1 MPASTTGGW
10 HRRGSAI
17 ASPPAPTPRT
27 DRHSGDGAPKMV
39 VFRAPVRSGLK
50 VRENRKLGEPPLA
63 GRQSWMS
70 IGPRLD
76 PRAARVVVR
85 GPDRSNRQIGS
96 ESCRARVGQAVWL
109 LVVA

>member
-39 VFRAPVRSGLK
+39 VFRDPERSGLK
-50 VRENRKLGEPPLA
+50 VREHRKLGEPP
-63 GRQSWMS
+63 
-70 IGPRLD
+70 
-76 PRAARVVVR
+76 
-85 GPDRSNRQIGS
+85 RSE
-96 ESCRARVGQAVWL
+96 ESRVGKEWVSTCRSWWSPYNYKKKPRNIDKNHT
-109 LVVA
+109 VENT